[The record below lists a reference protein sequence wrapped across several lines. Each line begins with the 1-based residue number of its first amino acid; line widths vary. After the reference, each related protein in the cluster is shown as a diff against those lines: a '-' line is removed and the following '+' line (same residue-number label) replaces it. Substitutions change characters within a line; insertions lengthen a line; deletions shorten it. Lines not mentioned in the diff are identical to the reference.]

1 MKRLRKRT
9 KKVIKIVVITAAV
22 VFLAYWA
29 AYYYMWADGTK
40 VRFKDYELS
49 YTLNSSGLMLRYED
63 NTLTRDV
70 ILDSKYREFADPA
83 WQPVRIPIH
92 HYRYDACEKNRTSA
106 DPGEFANYALSDT
119 TTVRNFTYSLVSREL
134 TESQQARAAVR
145 MVQLLEN
152 TGREFRLGE
161 DIPKFFLQT
170 LYDLG
175 GSSADKSI
183 MLAAMLKYLGFKSV
197 LAYDSRNMTMCA
209 GVILSEDATCPYI
222 EYNGEHYALADVR
235 TYGCVIGD
243 KDIDPSCF
251 NVVAAM
257 PDDGCTLRYC
267 NDLTP
272 MEPQA
277 GDEGIVEKVKYSLKS
292 LFLHPFASIEEQ
304 IGKEEYE
311 YYSSLPRYESEG
323 TLYGYYVK
331 EEKNRETVRRIVND
345 LLEKYTDK
353 GASEYKRFSVIA
365 SFVHNIPYKYDSEL
379 YGTEN
384 YGAYPVE
391 TLYNNAGDCE
401 DHAILMAAMLRELG
415 YKCAL
420 VYYAIPVKEAEKI
433 YWLNESAKTGELTAH
448 MLVAVQD
455 KYGIF
460 SGDYFDIDGEK
471 YYLFETVSPHSK
483 PGFVKGIYRN
493 VQAEIEL
500 LQ

>member
-1 MKRLRKRT
+1 MKRLQGRT
-9 KKVIKIVVITAAV
+9 KKVLKITTIVATAVIVAYFAA
-22 VFLAYWA
+22 F
-29 AYYYMWADGTK
+29 YYLWADGTN
-40 VRFKDYELS
+40 VHVKDYELS
-49 YTLNSSGLMLRYED
+49 YTLNSSGLVIRYED
-63 NTLTRDV
+63 NTLTRD
-70 ILDSKYREFADPA
+70 IIFDSKYRELANSS
-83 WQPVRIPIH
+83 WRPVTIPIH
-92 HYRYDACEKNRTSA
+92 HYRYDACEKNRTSTEA
-106 DPGEFANYALSDT
+106 SEFANYALTDT
-119 TTVRNFTYSLVSREL
+119 TTVRNLTYSVVGMGL
-134 TESQQARAAVR
+134 TESQQARTTVR

-152 TGREFRLGE
+152 THQDFTLGE

-170 LYDLG
+170 LYDCG
-175 GSSADKSI
+175 GSSADKSLV
-183 MLAAMLKYLGFKSV
+183 LAAMLKYLGFKSV
-197 LAYDSRNMTMCA
+197 LAYDGQNKTMCV
-209 GVILSEDATCPYI
+209 GVILSDDATCPYI
-222 EYNGEHYALADVR
+222 EYNGDRYGLADVSR
-235 TYGCVIGD
+235 YGCGIGD
-243 KDIDPSCF
+243 KDIDPTRFC
-251 NVVAAM
+251 VIAEM
-257 PDDGCTLRYC
+257 PDDGCKLKYC

-272 MEPQA
+272 TEPQA
-277 GDEGIVEKVKYSLKS
+277 GDEGIVEEVKYSLKS
-292 LFLHPFASIEEQ
+292 LFLHPFASIEEP
-304 IGKEEYE
+304 IDKEEYE

-323 TLYGYYVK
+323 ALYGYYVK
-331 EEKNRETVRRIVND
+331 EEKNRETVKEIVND

-353 GASEYKRFSVIA
+353 GAAEYKRFSVIA

-420 VYYAIPVKEAEKI
+420 VYYAIPTREAEKI
-433 YWLNESAKTGELTAH
+433 YRLNESTETGELTAH

-483 PGFVKGIYRN
+483 PGFVKGIYRYI
-493 VQAEIEL
+493 QAEIEL

>member
-1 MKRLRKRT
+1 MKKLRGRT
-9 KKVIKIVVITAAV
+9 QKALKIVGITAL
-22 VFLAYWA
+22 VFVLACMA
-29 AYYYMWADGTK
+29 AFYYLWADGTNIH
-40 VRFKDYELS
+40 VKDYELS
-49 YTLNSSGLMLRYED
+49 YTLNSSGLVIRYED
-63 NTLTRDV
+63 NTLTRD
-70 ILDSKYREFADPA
+70 IIFDSKYRELANSS
-83 WQPVRIPIH
+83 WRPVTIPIH

-152 TGREFRLGE
+152 SGQGFRLGE

-170 LYDLG
+170 LYDRG

-235 TYGCVIGD
+235 TYGCMIGD
-243 KDIDPSCF
+243 IDIDPACF
-251 NVVAAM
+251 SVVAAM

-267 NDLTP
+267 DDLTP

-277 GDEGIVEKVKYSLKS
+277 GDEGIVEEVKYSLRS
-292 LFLHPFASIEEQ
+292 LFLHPFASIKEP

-323 TLYGYYVK
+323 ALYGYYAK
-331 EEKNRETVRRIVND
+331 EEKNRETVKEIIND

-401 DHAILMAAMLRELG
+401 DHAILMAAMLSELG

-420 VYYAIPVKEAEKI
+420 VYYAIPTREAEKI
-433 YWLNESAKTGELTAH
+433 YRLNESTETGKLTAH

-460 SGDYFDIDGEK
+460 SGDYYEIDGEK
-471 YYLFETVSPHSK
+471 YYLFETVKPNPH
-483 PGFVKGIYRN
+483 PGCVNRIYRN
-493 VQAEIEL
+493 YDAEIEP

>member
-40 VRFKDYELS
+40 VRLKDYELA
-49 YTLNSSGLMLRYED
+49 YTLNSSGVVIRYED
-63 NTLTRDV
+63 STLMRN
-70 ILDSKYREFADPA
+70 IIFDSKYRDFTDAA
-83 WQPVRIPIH
+83 WRPITIPIH
-92 HYRYDACEKNRTSA
+92 HYRYDACEKARTSA
-106 DPGEFANYALSDT
+106 DPSGFADYALSDT
-119 TTVRNFTYSLVSREL
+119 TTVRNFSYSLVNRGL
-134 TESQQARAAVR
+134 TESQQARTAVR
-145 MVQLLEN
+145 LVQLLEN
-152 TGREFRLGE
+152 TASEFRLGE

-170 LYDLG
+170 LYDCG

-183 MLAAMLKYLGFKSV
+183 VLAAMLKYLGFKSV
-197 LAYDSRNMTMCA
+197 LAYDSQTMTMCA
-209 GVILSEDATCPYI
+209 GVILSDDATCPYI
-222 EYNGEHYALADVR
+222 EYNGEHYGLVDVR
-235 TYGCVIGD
+235 TYGCMIGD
-243 KDIDPSCF
+243 KDTDPACF
-251 NVVAAM
+251 SVVAAM
-257 PDDGCTLRYC
+257 PDDNCSLRYC
-267 NDLTP
+267 NDLTAQ
-272 MEPQA
+272 EPLT
-277 GDEGIVEKVKYSLKS
+277 GDDGILKEMKYSLKS
-292 LFLHPFASIEEQ
+292 LFLHPFASIEELIDQ
-304 IGKEEYE
+304 NEYE

-323 TLYGYYVK
+323 ALYGYYVK

-420 VYYAIPVKEAEKI
+420 VYYAIPVKEAERI
-433 YWLNESAKTGELTAH
+433 YRLNESTKTGELTAH

-455 KYGIF
+455 RYGIF

-483 PGFVKGIYRN
+483 PGFVKGIYRHI
-493 VQAEIEL
+493 QAEIEL